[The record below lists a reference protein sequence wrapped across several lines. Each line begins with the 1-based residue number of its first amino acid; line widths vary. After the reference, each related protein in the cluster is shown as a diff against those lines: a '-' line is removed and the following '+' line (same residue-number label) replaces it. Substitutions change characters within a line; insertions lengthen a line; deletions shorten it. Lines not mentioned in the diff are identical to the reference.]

1 MIVVIDT
8 NVFVSSFFGGNPK
21 KVIDLWKTGQ
31 VKLALTNEI
40 LEEYIK
46 VLERMGLKDQETK
59 RELLTLFRGSYSI
72 VFSAKTQ
79 KIRMVEDPD
88 DDKFLECAI
97 ALNADFIVSGDRHLL
112 ELGDYMGIK
121 ILNPRDFL
129 HVIESRRV

>member
-1 MIVVIDT
+1 
-8 NVFVSSFFGGNPK
+8 
-21 KVIDLWKTGQ
+21 
-31 VKLALTNEI
+31 
-40 LEEYIK
+40 
-46 VLERMGLKDQETK
+46 
-59 RELLTLFRGSYSI
+59 
-72 VFSAKTQ
+72 
-79 KIRMVEDPD
+79 MVEDPD